1 MRITEEEFKRAG
13 ELEEGI
19 ALGILKEKFAHSND
33 ELRLMIKAKRLTI
46 AYLEGRGARWQ
57 LALGP
62 LRHELERLEGFSEA
76 RKRDRS

>member
-19 ALGILKEKFAHSND
+19 TVGTLGEAFAHSNE
-33 ELRLMIKAKRLTI
+33 ELKLMIKAKRLTL

-62 LRHELERLEGFSEA
+62 LRHELEQLEGFSEA
-76 RKRDRS
+76 RKRDKS